1 MVARTGVSRDH
12 PAGVDAL
19 PDRPSRVGHHAGV
32 PRALVVIDVQNDYFP
47 AGAHPLVGPEAAA
60 SVVADLLTGFRERGE
75 PVVFVQHL
83 WDEPD
88 APYLR
93 KGSAGAEIHE
103 SVKPCADEPVVA
115 KEYPNAFLH
124 TDLADRIGGAD
135 GIVVVGMMTNMCVD
149 ATVREALDREIHT
162 VVVADGCAASDLSW
176 GGTSVEGA
184 TVHTAFLAALADAGA
199 TVVPA
204 ADLAGLPAAD

>member
-1 MVARTGVSRDH
+1 MPRT
-12 PAGVDAL
+12 
-19 PDRPSRVGHHAGV
+19 
-32 PRALVVIDVQNDYFP
+32 LVVIDVQNDYFP
-47 AGAHPLVGPEAAA
+47 GGAHPLVGPDAAA
-60 SVVADLLTGFRERGE
+60 AVVADLLARFRERGE

-93 KGSAGAEIHE
+93 QGSAGAQIHP
-103 SVKPCADEPVVA
+103 SVLPRDGEPVVT
-115 KEYPNAFLH
+115 KEFPNAFLH
-124 TDLADRIGGAD
+124 TDLAERLDGAD

-149 ATVREALDREIHT
+149 ATVREAVDRGIDT
-162 VVVADGCAASDLSW
+162 VLVADGCAASDLAW
-176 GGTSVEGA
+176 GGTTVDGA

-204 ADLAGLPAAD
+204 ADLP